1 MLDPRDFIVQ
11 WGDVSWNPDEDHW
24 FVNRFWFKSL
34 TVGQSLLTISG
45 IPISTLL
52 EIQWDA
58 ELVGM
63 EPMEWLDY
71 CDGDYIST
79 PYRAH

>member
-1 MLDPRDFIVQ
+1 MLDIREAIIR
-11 WGDVSWNPDEDHW
+11 WGDVSWNPDRNHY
-24 FVNRFWFKSL
+24 FVSHFWFRCSD
-34 TVGQSLLTISG
+34 VIPPNG
-45 IPISTLL
+45 IPVETLL